1 MLKHDDRLSAS
12 TVKVYVFLLKKGES
26 AGVREVQRAMGFKSP
41 SVAYYH
47 LNKLIELELVKQ
59 DQYGAYLAERKVD
72 ASALGPFLL
81 LGSII
86 VPRFVFYAAFFTTFL
101 AGYLLV
107 YRLGASVEV
116 ISVSALASI
125 FFWIEAA
132 LAWRRRSF

>member
-1 MLKHDDRLSAS
+1 MLKRDDRLSAS

-116 ISVSALASI
+116 ISVSALASL